1 MVFKQGDKIKDDINK
16 AAVKWKMNDTTWT
29 FGLFGTA
36 IGAGVLFFP
45 IRAGYGGLIPIL
57 VMLVLAY
64 PIAFLCH
71 RALAR
76 FCLVGKE
83 TTSDITQTVEAHFGK
98 IGGIII
104 TFLYF
109 FAICPLLWIYG
120 VTLTNTFMAFWEIQ
134 LGYEPL
140 NRGIVALIS
149 LVFLTTIILFGKNIV
164 VKVMSYLVFPF
175 IFCLILISVLLIPY
189 WKSNVFSTFNLSNL
203 PIMGDNGLL
212 VTVWFGIAIMVFSFN
227 FSPIVSCFVIS
238 QREEYEKIGG
248 KELVESKCAKIIS
261 YASILMVFVVMFFA
275 FSCLFTLSPEE
286 MVEAKAANIP
296 ILSYLAKYVSI
307 AGGSESL
314 AVFLEFAAPIIA
326 LIAVFKSFFGHYL
339 GTLEGLNGLIFRFAY
354 KGNRKAVSLAKLN
367 FISMTL
373 IMGST
378 WFIAYLNPNILDMI
392 EQIGAPIIACLLCL
406 LPVYTVHKL
415 PVMAKYRRQI
425 SNYFFMIIGILT
437 ILNIVYKLI

>member
-1 MVFKQGDKIKDDINK
+1 MKFKQGDMVKYNINK

-83 TTSDITQTVEAHFGK
+83 TTCDITQTVEAHFGK
-98 IGGIII
+98 TGGIII

-140 NRGIVALIS
+140 NQGIVALIS
-149 LVFLTTIILFGKNIV
+149 LIFLTIIILFGKDIV

-189 WKSNVFSTFNLSNL
+189 WKINVFSTFNLSNFSL
-203 PIMGDNGLL
+203 MGNNGLL

-238 QREEYEKIGG
+238 QREEYETTGG
-248 KELVESKCAKIIS
+248 KALVESKCAKIIS
-261 YASILMVFVVMFFA
+261 YASMLMVFVVMFFA
-275 FSCLFTLSPEE
+275 FSCLFTLSSEE
-286 MVEAKAANIP
+286 MVAAKAANIP
-296 ILSYLAKYVSI
+296 ILSYLAEYVSI
-307 AGGSESL
+307 AGGSKSL
-314 AVFLEFAAPIIA
+314 AIFLEYAAPIIA

-339 GTLEGLNGLIFRFAY
+339 GTLEGLNGLILRFAY
-354 KGNRKAVSLAKLN
+354 KGNRKAVSAAKLN

-378 WFIAYLNPNILDMI
+378 WVIAYLNPNILDMI
-392 EQIGAPIIACLLCL
+392 EKIGAPIIACLLCL

-415 PVMAKYRRQI
+415 PVMAKYRGQV
-425 SNYFFMIIGILT
+425 SNYFVMAVGILT
-437 ILNIVYKLI
+437 ILNIIYKLI

>member
-1 MVFKQGDKIKDDINK
+1 MNFKQGDKIKNEINK
-16 AAVKWKMNDTTWT
+16 AAVKWSMNDTTWM

-76 FCLVGKE
+76 FCLVGKGA
-83 TTSDITQTVEAHFGK
+83 TSDITQTVEAHFGK
-98 IGGIII
+98 TGGIIL

-120 VTLTNTFMAFWEIQ
+120 VTLTNTFMAFWEMQ

-149 LVFLTTIILFGKNIV
+149 LIFLTIIILSGKNIV

-189 WKSNVFSTFNLSNL
+189 WKSDVFSTFNLSNL
-203 PIMGDNGLL
+203 SVMGDSGLL
-212 VTVWFGIAIMVFSFN
+212 PTVWFGIAIMVFSFN
-227 FSPIVSCFVIS
+227 FSPIISCFVIS
-238 QREEYEKIGG
+238 QREEYETAGG
-248 KELVESKCAKIIS
+248 KELVESKCARIIS
-261 YASILMVFVVMFFA
+261 YASMLMVFVVMFFA

-296 ILSYLAKYVSI
+296 ILSYLAKYVSMV
-307 AGGSESL
+307 GGSKSL
-314 AVFLEFAAPIIA
+314 AIFLEFSAPIIA

-354 KGNRKAVSLAKLN
+354 KGNSKVVSAAKLN

-378 WFIAYLNPNILDMI
+378 WVIAYLNPNILDMI

-415 PVMAKYRRQI
+415 PAMAKYRGQV
-425 SNYFFMIIGILT
+425 SNYFVMAIGILT
-437 ILNIVYKLI
+437 ILSIIYKLI